1 MPHSHIR
8 EPGDRPHAD
17 RWHSWEGAAGK
28 MKTLDQVE
36 QAPLPLLYLP
46 RQAMENGR
54 RKMPYMMIDLFA
66 GAGGL
71 SEGLREAG
79 FESLYANEIIP
90 RYAETYRLNHPGTV
104 VESSDIRDVSAHE
117 VRAMLSLSKG
127 ELDLLAGGPPCQGFS
142 INAPV
147 RSEGDRR
154 NHLFRE
160 FLRFT
165 EEFEP
170 KAVMIENVPGL
181 VSFQNGATLAAI
193 LQSLEQ
199 LGYNADVQI
208 LYAPHFGV
216 PQTRW
221 RTIIL
226 GFKDYDQ
233 PLAAFPEPLTLA
245 PVRINFTSRFAGRN
259 IVRLPSSPELPP
271 FTSVRDAI
279 GDLPPLGNGEVG
291 AEVKEYLTPA
301 LNDFQRIVRTDSPG
315 VINHEA
321 ARLSAINIKRLS
333 HIPPGGNWTD
343 IPYDL
348 LPAGMQRARTSDHTK
363 RYGRVDPDGLA
374 STILTKCD
382 PHWGAYFHYSQ
393 DRAFTVREAARLQTF
408 PDSFQF
414 TGSRVEQYEQV
425 GNAVPPFLAAAV
437 GRSISRVLQN
447 AQRTRSGT
455 RAAT

>member
-1 MPHSHIR
+1 MANLELGGAPHSGSVR
-8 EPGDRPHAD
+8 LGGCGTDRL
-17 RWHSWEGAAGK
+17 GASG
-28 MKTLDQVE
+28 
-36 QAPLPLLYLP
+36 QAERVFLPLPPQP
-46 RQAMENGR
+46 RQVGKDGR
-54 RKMPYMMIDLFA
+54 RKMPSSMIDLFA

-79 FESLYANEIIP
+79 FESLYANEIVP
-90 RYAETYRLNHPGTV
+90 RYAETYRLNHPGTL
-104 VESSDIRDVSAHE
+104 VESSDIRDVSAGE
-117 VRAMLSLSKG
+117 VRKALALSKG
-127 ELDLLAGGPPCQGFS
+127 DLDLLAGGPPCQGFS

-147 RSEGDRR
+147 RSAGDRR

-160 FLRFT
+160 FLRFV

-170 KAVMIENVPGL
+170 QAVMIENVPGL
-181 VSFQNGATLAAI
+181 VSFKSGATLNAI
-193 LQSLEQ
+193 LQALEQ
-199 LGYNADVQI
+199 LGYHADVQI

-226 GFKDYDQ
+226 GFRSFSR
-233 PLAAFPEPLTLA
+233 PLAAFPEPLALA
-245 PVRINFTSRFAGRN
+245 PVRVNFTSRFAGRD
-259 IVRLPSSPELPP
+259 IVRLPTSSELPS

-291 AEVKEYLTPA
+291 AELKQYVTPPQNA
-301 LNDFQRIVRTDSPG
+301 FQQIVRTGSPG
-315 VINHEA
+315 VLNHEA
-321 ARLSAINIKRLS
+321 AQLSSVNIKRLS

-343 IPYDL
+343 IPFDL

-382 PHWGAYFHYSQ
+382 PHWGAYFHYAQ

-408 PDSFQF
+408 PDSFRF

-437 GRSISRVLQN
+437 GRAIARVL
-447 AQRTRSGT
+447 RETGGTTREIEKV
-455 RAAT
+455 A

>member
-1 MPHSHIR
+1 MSYHPGVTPQHRPTEGGFRVQPEAGMIR
-8 EPGDRPHAD
+8 P
-17 RWHSWEGAAGK
+17 S
-28 MKTLDQVE
+28 E
-36 QAPLPLLYLP
+36 QAGQGPLPLLYLP
-46 RQAMENGR
+46 RQARGNGSR
-54 RKMPYMMIDLFA
+54 RMPYRMIDLFA

-79 FESLYANEIIP
+79 FESLYANEVVP
-90 RYAETYRLNHPGTV
+90 RYAETYRLNHPGAV
-104 VESSDIRDVSAHE
+104 VDPSDIRDVSAGE
-117 VRAMLSLSKG
+117 VRSALGLAVG

-142 INAPV
+142 INAPI
-147 RSEGDRR
+147 RSAGDRR

-160 FLRFT
+160 FLRFA

-170 KAVMIENVPGL
+170 RAVMIENVPGL

-193 LQSLEQ
+193 LKALQQ
-199 LGYNADVQI
+199 LGYHADVQI

-221 RTIIL
+221 RTIVL
-226 GFKDYDQ
+226 GFRDYDR

-245 PVRINFTSRFAGRN
+245 PVRVNFTSRFAGRD
-259 IVRLPSSPELPP
+259 IVRLPASSELPS

-279 GDLPPLGNGEVG
+279 DDLPPLGNGEIG
-291 AEVKEYLTPA
+291 AELKAYAAPA
-301 LNDFQRIVRTDSPG
+301 RNDFQRIVRAGSPG
-315 VINHEA
+315 VFNHEA
-321 ARLSAINIKRLS
+321 AQLSAINLKRLA
-333 HIPPGGNWTD
+333 HIPPGGNWTH
-343 IPYDL
+343 IPRDL
-348 LPAGMQRARTSDHTK
+348 LPEGMKRARISDHTK

-382 PHWGAYFHYSQ
+382 PHWGAYFHYAQ

-408 PDSFQF
+408 PDSYRF

-437 GRSISRVLQN
+437 GRSIARVLQQVCG
-447 AQRTRSGT
+447 AQLELE
-455 RAAT
+455 AAA

>member
-1 MPHSHIR
+1 MPHSQIAKHQNA
-8 EPGDRPHAD
+8 PHTSFCQVQGDLAD
-17 RWHSWEGAAGK
+17 IIQASDRI
-28 MKTLDQVE
+28 E
-36 QAPLPLLYLP
+36 QSSLPLLYLP
-46 RQAMENGR
+46 RQAMQNGSR
-54 RKMPYMMIDLFA
+54 TMPHIMIDLFA

-79 FESLYANEIIP
+79 FESLYANEIMP
-90 RYAETYRLNHPGTV
+90 SYAETYRLNHPGTI
-104 VESSDIRDVSAHE
+104 VESSDIRDVAACE
-117 VRAMLSLSKG
+117 VRSILGLAKG

-142 INAPV
+142 INAPI
-147 RSEGDRR
+147 RSEGDHR

-181 VSFQNGATLAAI
+181 VSFQNGATLTAI
-193 LQSLEQ
+193 LKALEQ
-199 LGYNADVQI
+199 LGYQADVQI
-208 LYAPHFGV
+208 LYAPHYGV

-233 PLAAFPEPLTLA
+233 PLTAFPEPLTLA

-259 IVRLPSSPELPP
+259 IVRLPTSSELPP
-271 FTSVRDAI
+271 FTSVRDAL
-279 GDLPPLGNGEVG
+279 GDLPPLGNGETG
-291 AEVKEYLTPA
+291 AEVKDYLTPP
-301 LNDFQRIVRTDSPG
+301 LNAFQRIVRTGSPG
-315 VINHEA
+315 VMNHEA
-321 ARLSAINIKRLS
+321 ARLSAINIRRLS

-408 PDSFQF
+408 TDSFRF

-437 GRSISRVLQN
+437 GRSISRVLQDMSKTKPKTE
-447 AQRTRSGT
+447 AVS
-455 RAAT
+455 